1 MSFFQ
6 YQKDS
11 SQGVRSKIKYFSLLV
26 VLLFI
31 CLGVRIWYLQIINGQ
46 YFQELS
52 ENNRTRMVSL
62 PGFRGWIKDRN
73 GNAIVNI
80 RPSFNLYI
88 TPEDTRD
95 LDQVLNLL
103 SSKIDFKKE
112 KVKANF
118 KKAKRFHNVLIKAD
132 IQREEVAFVMENS
145 LRLAGAHIKAVPLR
159 NYVFQDFASQTL
171 GYLGEISKLKLR
183 QSKDPNYKQGD
194 MIGKNGLESIFET
207 ELRGTKG
214 YKEVEVDVSG
224 RELQTIRQLP
234 PKSGNHLVLTIDT
247 RLQKTVEKLMAG
259 TPETPINGS
268 VVVLDPQSGEI
279 LALASKPSFD
289 PNLFSAG
296 ISRDN
301 WRKLIKDPMH
311 PLQNKAIDGQYP
323 PGSTYKIVTAYAGL
337 SEKLITPDTSIHC
350 PGYFKLGKGR
360 YRCWKKEGHGPM
372 NLHKALVQSCD
383 VYFYTLGNRLG
394 IDKLALYAKN
404 LGLGQ
409 PTKIRLKGEKPGLI
423 PSTDWKLLARG
434 KPWLLGETIS
444 ASIGQGYNLVTP
456 LQQANLIAGIA
467 NGGTLYR
474 PYLIKKIEDPDGK
487 MVKEFGPSVLH
498 KANLSP
504 KYLEMIRKS
513 LLGVVHEPH
522 GTGWRARLKNVKISG
537 KTGTAQVVSMKKGD
551 EEEEE
556 ETPYVFRDHA
566 WFVAFAPFE
575 NPKIAIAII
584 VEHGGHGG
592 AAAAPI
598 AKEIV
603 KSYFKYY
610 PQEETKIAS

>member
-6 YQKDS
+6 YQQES
-11 SQGVRSKIKYFSLLV
+11 SQDVRNKLKYFSLLV
-26 VLLFI
+26 ILLFL

-80 RPSFNLYI
+80 RPSFNLYV
-88 TPEDTRD
+88 TPEDTQD
-95 LDQVLNLL
+95 LDSVLDFL
-103 SSKIDFKKE
+103 SSKIQLDKKKIKTDFKK
-112 KVKANF
+112 AR
-118 KKAKRFHNVLIKAD
+118 RFHNVLIKAD
-132 IQREEVAFVMENS
+132 IQRDEVAFVMENN
-145 LRLAGAHIKAVPLR
+145 LILAGAHIKAVPLR
-159 NYVFQDFASQTL
+159 NYVFKDFASQTL
-171 GYLGEISKLKLR
+171 GYLGEISKLKLKN
-183 QSKDPNYKQGD
+183 SKDPNYRQGD
-194 MIGKNGLESIFET
+194 MIGKNGLENIYEN

-224 RELQTIRQLP
+224 RELRAVRKLP
-234 PKSGNHLVLTIDT
+234 PKSGNNLVLTIDR
-247 RLQKTVEKLMAG
+247 RLQKTVEELMTG

-268 VVVLDPQSGEI
+268 VVVLDPRSGEI
-279 LALASKPSFD
+279 LAMVSKPSFD

-296 ISRDN
+296 ISRKN
-301 WRKLIKDPMH
+301 WKKLIKDPMH

-337 SEKLITPDTSIHC
+337 SEKLITPDSLIHC
-350 PGYFKLGKGR
+350 PGHFRLGKGR

-383 VYFYTLGNRLG
+383 VFFYTLGNRLG

-404 LGLGQ
+404 LGFGQ
-409 PTKIRLKGEKPGLI
+409 LTKIQLNGEKPGLI

-456 LQQANLIAGIA
+456 LQQANMIASIA
-467 NGGTLYR
+467 NGGTLYK
-474 PYLIKKIEDPDGK
+474 PFLIKKIEDPDSK
-487 MVKEFGPSVLH
+487 MIKEFGPQILH

-504 KYLEMIRKS
+504 KYLNLIKKS

-522 GTGWRARLKNVKISG
+522 GTGWRARLKDVKISG
-537 KTGTAQVVSMKKGD
+537 KTGTAQVVAMKKGD

-556 ETPYVFRDHA
+556 VTPYVFRDHA

-575 NPKIAIAII
+575 KPKIAIAII

-610 PQEETKIAS
+610 PQEEAIAS

>member
-103 SSKIDFKKE
+103 SSEIDFKKE
-112 KVKANF
+112 KVKADF

-132 IQREEVAFVMENS
+132 IQRKEVAFVMENS
-145 LRLAGAHIKAVPLR
+145 LRLTGAHIKAVPLR
-159 NYVFQDFASQTL
+159 NYVFRDFASQTL
-171 GYLGEISKLKLR
+171 GYLGEISKLKLS

-247 RLQKTVEKLMAG
+247 RLQKTVEKLMTG

-311 PLQNKAIDGQYP
+311 PLQNKAIDRQYP

-350 PGYFKLGKGR
+350 PGHFRLGKGR

-474 PYLIKKIEDPDGK
+474 PHLIKKIEDPDGK

-575 NPKIAIAII
+575 NPKVAIAII